1 MKTEPSRSPVLYN
14 NNEGSPSPGLAPL
27 YGATYQV
34 LPEPEPLQA
43 APVPLAHYL
52 WILRR
57 NAWRLLGFISVC
69 VIGTLLISLRLTP
82 IYEATATVDIDRQ
95 SPPGIIGQ
103 EATRTALNDADQFLA
118 TQVKL
123 IQSDSVLRPVASKY
137 HLREAEAA
145 SKDKPPTAADEDAPV
160 VLKKLKVTRPPNTY
174 LLLISYRSPDAK
186 LASDVANGVARS
198 YIEHTFNLRFKAS
211 SSLSEFMEKQIEELR
226 AKMERST
233 AALAQFERELNVIN
247 PEEKTSILS
256 ARLLQLNTE
265 YTNAQADRVRKEA
278 ASNSLRTGTLEA
290 AQSSSQGESLR
301 KLAEHLA
308 EAQEKFAQVQAQYGA
323 NHPEYKKAATQ
334 VAAIQSQLE
343 KTRSNI
349 SQRVGVEYRE
359 AVNRE
364 QMLQKAVSE
373 TKAEFDRLNARSFQY
388 QQLKREAESDKKL
401 YDEIATKIKEAGIN
415 ANFQNSSI
423 RLADL
428 ARAAV
433 KPVFPNIPLNLVLAF
448 LFSSLL
454 GVGAAVLADVLDNT
468 VRDPEETA
476 RALNTQVVGTLPS
489 VKAWRKRLTPIA
501 TTDGDSN
508 ALVALD
514 NADNSIAGFAESIRT
529 LRNSILLSDFDHRL
543 KSILVTSA
551 SPSEGKST
559 TAAYLAMSHAQQG
572 KKTLLID
579 GDLRRPSIHKRF
591 DLPDDTGLSNILLGE
606 MKWRDAVLPIP
617 GVKNLDVIPAGPTS
631 RRAADIVGSSL
642 ADLVDEM
649 SREYDLIILDAPP
662 LLGFA
667 ESLQMCTGVGGVI
680 IVARAGETSR
690 SALSSVVSTLGRL
703 RANIIGL
710 VLNEVTNDSRQG
722 YYYSY
727 YAYHSKYYKQVG
739 A

>member
-1 MKTEPSRSPVLYN
+1 MRPEPTNSRSPVLYS
-14 NNEGSPSPGLAPL
+14 EPAQGTPSPGLAPL

-34 LPEPEPLQA
+34 LPELEPPQA

-57 NAWRLLGFISVC
+57 NAWRLLSFIGIC
-69 VIGTLLISLRLTP
+69 VVATLLVSLRLTP
-82 IYEATATVDIDRQ
+82 IYESTATVDIDRQ

-123 IQSDSVLRPVASKY
+123 VQSDSVLRPVAQKY
-137 HLREAEAA
+137 RLREVEAA
-145 SKDKPPTAADEDAPV
+145 KGKQPTAADEDAPV

-174 LLLISYRSPDAK
+174 LLLISYRSPDPK
-186 LASDVANGVARS
+186 LAANVANGVARS
-198 YIEHTFNLRFKAS
+198 YIEHTFDLRFKAS
-211 SSLSEFMEKQIEELR
+211 SSLSEFMEKQIEELK

-233 AALAQFERELNVIN
+233 SALAQFERELNVIN

-334 VAAIQSQLE
+334 VAAIQNQLE
-343 KTRSNI
+343 HTRSNI

-364 QMLQKAVSE
+364 QMLQKAVAD

-388 QQLKREAESDKKL
+388 QQLKRDADADKKL
-401 YDEIATKIKEAGIN
+401 YEEIATKIKEAGIN

-489 VKAWRKRLTPIA
+489 VKAWRKRLTPITA
-501 TTDGDSN
+501 NGDASN
-508 ALVALD
+508 ALVTLD

-529 LRNSILLSDFDHRL
+529 LRNSILLSDFDRRL

-551 SPSEGKST
+551 SPAEGKST
-559 TAAYLAMSHAQQG
+559 TAAYLALSHAQQG

-606 MKWRDAVLPIP
+606 TTWRDAVLPIP
-617 GVKNLDVIPAGPTS
+617 GVKNLDVIAAGPTS
-631 RRAADIVGSSL
+631 RRAADIVGSSIS
-642 ADLVDEM
+642 DLVDEM
-649 SREYDLIILDAPP
+649 AREYDLVILDAPP

-667 ESLQMCTGVGGVI
+667 ESLQMCTGVDGVL
-680 IVARAGETSR
+680 IVARAGETNRR
-690 SALSSVVSTLGRL
+690 SLASVTATLARL
-703 RANIIGL
+703 RANVIGL
-710 VLNEVTNDSRQG
+710 VLNEVRQGSQGG
-722 YYYSY
+722 YYYYNYYSY
-727 YAYHSKYYKQVG
+727 MNK
-739 A
+739 